1 MLTLQKLN
9 AAVQQLRQKH
19 ITYAKRHRFLGAVQ
33 ALSLQEFSS
42 LNKAGRQL
50 HINRLSG
57 ESRIRRTVND
67 TRLSNQL
74 QALLIAET
82 LGGRSGYWYCSL
94 DHSQFGPFC
103 IAVLAVSVRR
113 GRAIPIW
120 CQVNKSEAAL
130 IAPLL
135 QALTV
140 LLAELKQ
147 AAPQLKLVLVM
158 DRWFASD
165 KLFHLLSEHKAY
177 FIARTKS
184 DKRIQLPWDPSWYKP
199 PIMEVSLL
207 ETEVTY
213 RSHKLRLVRSDIKP
227 GMKQD
232 EPWFLLTNLPEEITR
247 RQLLNRYAE
256 RFEIEESF
264 KDLKWLNRLEWQRV
278 RKPEVIRSLLLFV
291 FLGWWLLWRYDGQ
304 HQKHQTQEPAKKKI
318 GWFRMSWERLHRL
331 SWPPELCFVT

>member
-94 DHSQFGPFC
+94 
-103 IAVLAVSVRR
+103 
-113 GRAIPIW
+113 
-120 CQVNKSEAAL
+120 
-130 IAPLL
+130 
-135 QALTV
+135 
-140 LLAELKQ
+140 
-147 AAPQLKLVLVM
+147 
-158 DRWFASD
+158 
-165 KLFHLLSEHKAY
+165 
-177 FIARTKS
+177 
-184 DKRIQLPWDPSWYKP
+184 
-199 PIMEVSLL
+199 
-207 ETEVTY
+207 
-213 RSHKLRLVRSDIKP
+213 
-227 GMKQD
+227 
-232 EPWFLLTNLPEEITR
+232 
-247 RQLLNRYAE
+247 E